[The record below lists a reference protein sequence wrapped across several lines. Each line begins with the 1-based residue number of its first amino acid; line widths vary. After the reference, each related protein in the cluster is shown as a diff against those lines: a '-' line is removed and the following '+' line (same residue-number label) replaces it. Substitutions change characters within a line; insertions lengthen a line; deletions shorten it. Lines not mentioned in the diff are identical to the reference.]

1 MSANHVLLQRLEV
14 SNSTSTVVSF
24 RNIPQ
29 TGYTDLKIVV
39 SGRTVRSGT
48 DRSNDFLLTFNDNAS
63 GYSRKD
69 LGDSA
74 VRSTGGSSLSNIGR
88 IQMPSDDATANT
100 FGNAEIYIANYTS
113 SQNKAVTID
122 NVSQDNNTY
131 GPTWLVAGLWSNSS
145 PISSISLTADQSGTI
160 TAGSTFSLYGIAKL
174 GTAPQIAPKAFGG
187 DIIANDGEYWYHAF
201 LTTGAFKPIT
211 NMSCDYLVIAGGGG
225 GGPQV
230 GGGGG
235 AGGLRVNSSVFLSP
249 ASYTVTVGSGGAGAG
264 AYSITGYSGGTS
276 SFNSFAASGGGGGG
290 YHASVASNGVAGG
303 SGGGGGGGNSG
314 SPTGGAGNAGSYSPV
329 EGYAGGA
336 GTGGGTYSA
345 GGGGGAGGVGSA
357 GSGSTGG
364 AGGVGS
370 NTYSAWSYATNTG
383 VAGYYAGG
391 GGGCSNTG
399 SVGGL
404 GGLGGGGNGSAASSA
419 GGTSGVANT
428 GGGGGGYRDGN
439 GGNGG
444 SGIVIVRYAMA

>member
-201 LTTGAFKPIT
+201 LTTGAFKPKVSL
-211 NMSCDYLVIAGGGG
+211 NCDALVIAGGGG
-225 GGPQV
+225 GGYGINNAG

-235 AGGLRVNSSVFLSP
+235 AGGVLGFTSLNLS
-249 ASYTVTVGSGGAGAG
+249 AQSYVCTVGAGGAGNG
-264 AYSITGYSGGTS
+264 SNGT
-276 SFNSFAASGGGGGG
+276 NSQFGSLTEAIGGGGGG
-290 YHASVASNGVAGG
+290 GGDHSDGNSGG
-303 SGGGGGGGNSG
+303 SGGGGRSNTTSVASG
-314 SPTGGAGNAGSYSPV
+314 TSGQGFAGGAGNGNVNYV
-329 EGYAGGA
+329 
-336 GTGGGTYSA
+336 A
-345 GGGGGAGGVGSA
+345 GGGGGAGGVGIN
-357 GSGSTGG
+357 GTTGG
-364 AGGVGS
+364 GGNGGPG
-370 NTYSAWSYATNTG
+370 TAAYSGWLYATNTG
-383 VAGYYAGG
+383 VAGYIAGG
-391 GGGCSNTG
+391 GGASSGQFANPGNPNGGSGGGGQGGFSNNSPDVSAGTANTG
-399 SVGGL
+399 S
-404 GGLGGGGNGSAASSA
+404 GGGGEGSWSNSSGY
-419 GGTSGVANT
+419 GGA
-428 GGGGGGYRDGN
+428 
-439 GGNGG
+439 GG